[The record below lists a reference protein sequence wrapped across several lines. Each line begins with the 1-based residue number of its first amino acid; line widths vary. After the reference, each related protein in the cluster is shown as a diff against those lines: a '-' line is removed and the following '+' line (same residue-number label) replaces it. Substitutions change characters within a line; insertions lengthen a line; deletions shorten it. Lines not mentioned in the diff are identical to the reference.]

1 MCPTDHLH
9 AGACGAGR
17 GRRKRTYKCTGPVT
31 AERDAEGEAE
41 EEEEEEE
48 KEEEAEEEEEEEEW
62 KEEGEEQGACPPRQE
77 VGGEVEA
84 RDAEV
89 VEWQVASEGD
99 GPNFSTAT
107 I

>member
-1 MCPTDHLH
+1 MYRSHS
-9 AGACGAGR
+9 
-17 GRRKRTYKCTGPVT
+17 
-31 AERDAEGEAE
+31 
-41 EEEEEEE
+41 
-48 KEEEAEEEEEEEEW
+48 EEW
-62 KEEGEEQGACPPRQE
+62 KEEGEEQGTCPPRQE